1 MVDKVEIPTIENFK
15 DLARFGTQLS
25 HEMMQVFS
33 SRILEFRNERRDL
46 EDLIPR
52 STTISILLSM
62 VSMIAATQVLTEES
76 VHQIVSDA
84 FKIAAMKEAENE
96 VKH

>member
-1 MVDKVEIPTIENFK
+1 MTDKTPTIEDFK
-15 DLARFGTQLS
+15 DLARFGTTLS
-25 HEMMQVFS
+25 AELMHVFS
-33 SRILEFRNERRDL
+33 SRIIEFRDERKDL

-52 STTISILLSM
+52 STTISILLTM
-62 VSMIAATQVLTEES
+62 VGMIASTDVLNEET

-84 FKIAAMKEAENE
+84 FKLAAMKEGENE